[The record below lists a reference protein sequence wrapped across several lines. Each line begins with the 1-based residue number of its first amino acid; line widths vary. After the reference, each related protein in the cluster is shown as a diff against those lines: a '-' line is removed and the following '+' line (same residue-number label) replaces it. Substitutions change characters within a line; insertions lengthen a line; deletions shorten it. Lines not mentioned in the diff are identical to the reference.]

1 MEMECR
7 GRDSNP
13 HLLDSSSMFAADCC
27 RLDGSAA
34 AECSSDLLSTDHHGH
49 YALAIRQAHNLLDS
63 FGVIF
68 SADFLIRHTAL
79 LEVLPGGGAVGAT
92 GLGVD
97 NNFLWHCDNLLPLVC
112 NLKRLVKL
120 AFSLDGKQPNV
131 PHPFPIGIPV
141 PVSGS

>member
-13 HLLDSSSMFAADCC
+13 HLLDSSSMFAADC
-27 RLDGSAA
+27 RKLDGSAA
-34 AECSSDLLSTDHHGH
+34 EAYLDLLSADHHGH
-49 YALAIRQAHNLLDS
+49 YALAVRQAHDLFDGL
-63 FGVIF
+63 GIVF
-68 SADFLIRHTAL
+68 SADFLIGHAAL
-79 LEVLPGGGAVGAT
+79 LEVLLGCSAVGAT